1 MRPLKWAQL
10 ARRVPPSAINRNIS
24 DVLRIYAPEAMV
36 PQPCERQLQKMR
48 TELTVAGEAIAA
60 FRVAKSGRIISF
72 GFDEST
78 KWGTGLLSTNIQIEP
93 HNAPGTSVDVVM
105 RGATITAGGTSEEIA
120 RSIEVN
126 LFQHGR
132 RLLVEWKSW
141 HEKRFGAGSWAA
153 AGAPDP
159 ECVGIHRLSEE
170 TLIMSDT
177 CNGARKCKRLVAELA
192 EAAGKDK
199 IGAVAWE
206 AMSEAE
212 RAKVCKA
219 YIGDCHQHL
228 RNIVITAMAK
238 EATSYLSDQLQDT
251 LADFSAFDRM
261 SADGMDLIR
270 AAHKEFHPAGE
281 YALGKGRE
289 SEALRKLNFPSELWL
304 PLEAIQGSRMDLA
317 FSGAV
322 PLFWNRKIMLH
333 FLHGLASVPGHE
345 NRLEKFLYR
354 VMSCNEMTAL
364 LRTCTLFKLAIFEP
378 MRWLTGKAGVMEDWS
393 IVNSSGVLD
402 DLEKALVAIAADGH
416 TLLDPSLDPLA
427 EIAKAQPAFAKWRVD
442 CALEKKVSPDGK
454 PHPWRSIVLA
464 EARSPRDAEGGNH
477 QAKEM
482 VVALAEKM
490 ANAALVAMRD
500 PKRALADKL
509 VSLEGVN
516 AADRNEAMHEA
527 TIGAH
532 VMNDYVESNFGTY
545 DYVSRTF
552 RGTSVENLS
561 GMSQQMR
568 NHDFDL
574 PENVAH
580 DRRHAKQREG
590 EAPKQAGG
598 FFYTGLT
605 VSLQESLVEYSR
617 HAAEDARRD
626 GRAALAAH
634 DAAKLARREERLQT
648 LLNAAVDHY
657 ARAKEL
663 FNMWQGE
670 EGRPSQRAKNAGLH
684 PIPPHPI
691 PPHPTPSQVTST
703 VS

>member
-1 MRPLKWAQL
+1 M
-10 ARRVPPSAINRNIS
+10 
-24 DVLRIYAPEAMV
+24 
-36 PQPCERQLQKMR
+36 
-48 TELTVAGEAIAA
+48 
-60 FRVAKSGRIISF
+60 
-72 GFDEST
+72 
-78 KWGTGLLSTNIQIEP
+78 
-93 HNAPGTSVDVVM
+93 
-105 RGATITAGGTSEEIA
+105 
-120 RSIEVN
+120 
-126 LFQHGR
+126 
-132 RLLVEWKSW
+132 
-141 HEKRFGAGSWAA
+141 
-153 AGAPDP
+153 
-159 ECVGIHRLSEE
+159 
-170 TLIMSDT
+170 
-177 CNGARKCKRLVAELA
+177 
-192 EAAGKDK
+192 
-199 IGAVAWE
+199 
-206 AMSEAE
+206 
-212 RAKVCKA
+212 
-219 YIGDCHQHL
+219 
-228 RNIVITAMAK
+228 
-238 EATSYLSDQLQDT
+238 
-251 LADFSAFDRM
+251 
-261 SADGMDLIR
+261 
-270 AAHKEFHPAGE
+270 
-281 YALGKGRE
+281 
-289 SEALRKLNFPSELWL
+289 
-304 PLEAIQGSRMDLA
+304 
-317 FSGAV
+317 
-322 PLFWNRKIMLH
+322 
-333 FLHGLASVPGHE
+333 
-345 NRLEKFLYR
+345 
-354 VMSCNEMTAL
+354 
-364 LRTCTLFKLAIFEP
+364 
-378 MRWLTGKAGVMEDWS
+378 
-393 IVNSSGVLD
+393 LD
-402 DLEKALVAIAADGH
+402 DLEKELVAIAADGH
-416 TLLDPSLDPLA
+416 TLLDPSLDPFA

-454 PHPWRSIVLA
+454 PHPWRSMVLA

-634 DAAKLARREERLQT
+634 DAVKLARREERLQT

-670 EGRPSQRAKNAGLH
+670 EGRPSQRAKNAGDIDRKLAGQSEAMQLEFLREQIDMRVLGLGWTQFATKWSTNKDCRIGTVKH
-684 PIPPHPI
+684 LRALLVDTILPEESVPSSGGSSCRQRRRRPTSKRM
-691 PPHPTPSQVTST
+691 TPSGWARWISTRSRSNPRYTSYYSHYCYYCLLAAALILST
-703 VS
+703 TPLLALFSAAELDAKADALMQRRVAAGISDPWEAMQGLHAPEFNQELVGKRIEVCWKYFDRDTDKPVLIWTPGRVVRVADGLTDKRSKRARNVLPGGALLWAWDADEAFGETAGEQWLILLPQKWNPKTACVYGWRFDPCDCASAASPVPTNKRQNVRRGSVEDMDTDDER